1 MVRHLLHRGKMENN
15 VITIN
20 NVEYKEEELQDQSK
34 YLIAQI
40 KDLQTQRS
48 QIKFKLDQVDAALST
63 MTNRLIESVKKD

>member
-1 MVRHLLHRGKMENN
+1 MENN

-40 KDLQTQRS
+40 KDLQAQRS

-63 MTNRLIESVKKD
+63 MTNALIESVKKD

>member
-1 MVRHLLHRGKMENN
+1 MENN

-48 QIKFKLDQVDAALST
+48 QIKFKLDQIDAALST
-63 MTNRLIESVKKD
+63 MTNALIESVKKD

>member
-1 MVRHLLHRGKMENN
+1 MKNN

-40 KDLQTQRS
+40 KDLQAQRS
-48 QIKFKLDQVDAALST
+48 QIKFKIDQVDAALSA
-63 MTNRLIESVKKD
+63 MTNALIESVKQD

>member
-1 MVRHLLHRGKMENN
+1 MENN

-48 QIKFKLDQVDAALST
+48 QIKFKPDQIDAALST

>member
-1 MVRHLLHRGKMENN
+1 MENN

-48 QIKFKLDQVDAALST
+48 QIKFKIDQVDAALST
-63 MTNRLIESVKKD
+63 MTNALIESVKKD

>member
-1 MVRHLLHRGKMENN
+1 MENN

-40 KDLQTQRS
+40 KDLQTQRA
-48 QIKFKLDQVDAALST
+48 QIKFKIDQVDAALST
-63 MTNRLIESVKKD
+63 MTNALIESVKKD

>member
-1 MVRHLLHRGKMENN
+1 MENN

-48 QIKFKLDQVDAALST
+48 QIKFKLDQIDAALST

>member
-1 MVRHLLHRGKMENN
+1 MENN

-63 MTNRLIESVKKD
+63 MTNALIESVKKD

>member
-1 MVRHLLHRGKMENN
+1 MENN

-48 QIKFKLDQVDAALST
+48 QIKFKIDQVDAALSA
-63 MTNRLIESVKKD
+63 MTNALIESVKKD

>member
-1 MVRHLLHRGKMENN
+1 MKNN

-48 QIKFKLDQVDAALST
+48 QIKFKLDQIDAALST

>member
-1 MVRHLLHRGKMENN
+1 MKNN

-48 QIKFKLDQVDAALST
+48 QIKFKIDQVDAALSA
-63 MTNRLIESVKKD
+63 MTNALIESVKKD

>member
-1 MVRHLLHRGKMENN
+1 MGNN

-48 QIKFKLDQVDAALST
+48 QIKFKLDQIDAALST

>member
-1 MVRHLLHRGKMENN
+1 MENN

-48 QIKFKLDQVDAALST
+48 QIKFKLDQIDAALYT

>member
-1 MVRHLLHRGKMENN
+1 MGNN

-40 KDLQTQRS
+40 KDLQTQRA
-48 QIKFKLDQVDAALST
+48 QIKFKIDQVDAALST
-63 MTNRLIESVKKD
+63 MTNALIESVKKD

>member
-1 MVRHLLHRGKMENN
+1 MGNN

-48 QIKFKLDQVDAALST
+48 QIKFKIDQVDAALSA
-63 MTNRLIESVKKD
+63 MTNALIESVKKD

>member
-1 MVRHLLHRGKMENN
+1 MENN

-40 KDLQTQRS
+40 KDLQAQRS
-48 QIKFKLDQVDAALST
+48 QIKFKIDQVDAALST
-63 MTNRLIESVKKD
+63 MTNALIESVKKD

>member
-1 MVRHLLHRGKMENN
+1 MGNN

-48 QIKFKLDQVDAALST
+48 QIKFKIDQVDAALST
-63 MTNRLIESVKKD
+63 MTNALIESVKKD

>member
-1 MVRHLLHRGKMENN
+1 MENN

>member
-1 MVRHLLHRGKMENN
+1 MKNN

-63 MTNRLIESVKKD
+63 MTNALIESVKKD